1 MSNYAPSDEGSLPQP
16 SSDSFWEVGN
26 YKTTVK
32 RMEDGYRLCNELM
45 TMVKERCE
53 IEKSYAKALKHWAK
67 KWNKSVEEGP
77 EYGTMASGWKSFC
90 TEAERVHDLHM
101 EVRDKLISDIQEE
114 VATWQKENYK
124 KLMMT
129 GFKET
134 KEADD
139 AFRKAQKP
147 WAKMLQRVN
156 QSKKAYHT
164 ACRNE
169 KTAINAENN
178 GKKDTSIS
186 PDKVKALRER
196 VEKCK
201 AETTKTKDKYDKAL
215 QEING
220 YNAKYME
227 DMTLQFQKCQ
237 EFEEKRLQFFKQTLL
252 NMHQCLDL
260 SVEQRFPQIYT
271 DLQQSIVKV
280 ESGQDLKWWAKNHG
294 TEMGMNWPQFEE
306 YNPELRAITK
316 KSKKNVANEGIT
328 MTNITPLTENYQ
340 PNSYHHQQAQDSQ
353 KLSRRRALGWRL
365 PGLGARAR
373 PKSMSD
379 TCQSSLNNS
388 PHDQRHSTMV
398 ERRNQ
403 SQPVVMVNPTYQEV
417 QVNIVRPKS
426 LQKPPRPQSLLS
438 HVSKETQTSPG
449 LAGPSIKDPFTKKC
463 SSGSVDDYDDSK
475 NPFAE
480 DDNPTSKASSR
491 PTSNTSNTAEWS
503 DEDEANPFTN
513 GGGGSG
519 TGDAEVGVPVRALYD
534 YEGQEDDELTFKAGD
549 LLTKLEDED
558 EQGWCKGKFRGRFG
572 LYPANYVEPV

>member
-77 EYGTMASGWKSFC
+77 EYGTMSSGWKSFC

-101 EVRDKLISDIQEE
+101 EVRDKLISDVQEE

-186 PDKVKALRER
+186 PDKVKALRDR

-201 AETTKTKDKYDKAL
+201 AETTKTKDKYDKGL

-280 ESGQDLKWWAKNHG
+280 ESGQDLKFWAKNHG

-353 KLSRRRALGWRL
+353 KLSRRRTLGWRL
-365 PGLGARAR
+365 PGLGARPR

-379 TCQSSLNNS
+379 TCQQQSSLNNS
-388 PHDQRHSTMV
+388 PAHDQRHNSTVM
-398 ERRNQ
+398 ER
-403 SQPVVMVNPTYQEV
+403 S
-417 QVNIVRPKS
+417 
-426 LQKPPRPQSLLS
+426 
-438 HVSKETQTSPG
+438 
-449 LAGPSIKDPFTKKC
+449 
-463 SSGSVDDYDDSK
+463 SSGSVDDYDDTK

-513 GGGGSG
+513 GGGGGSSG

-558 EQGWCKGKFRGRFG
+558 EQGWCKGKFRGRAG
-572 LYPANYVEPV
+572 LYPANYVEAV

>member
-77 EYGTMASGWKSFC
+77 EYGTMSSGWKSFC

-114 VATWQKENYK
+114 VASWQKENYK

-186 PDKVKALRER
+186 PDKVKALRDR

-201 AETTKTKDKYDKAL
+201 AETTKTKDKYDKTL

-237 EFEEKRLQFFKQTLL
+237 DFEEKRLQFFKQTLL

-353 KLSRRRALGWRL
+353 KLSRRRTLGWRL
-365 PGLGARAR
+365 PGLGARPR

-379 TCQSSLNNS
+379 TCQSSSLNNS
-388 PHDQRHSTMV
+388 PHEQRHTSTVM
-398 ERRNQ
+398 ER
-403 SQPVVMVNPTYQEV
+403 S
-417 QVNIVRPKS
+417 
-426 LQKPPRPQSLLS
+426 
-438 HVSKETQTSPG
+438 
-449 LAGPSIKDPFTKKC
+449 
-463 SSGSVDDYDDSK
+463 SSGSVDDYDDTK

-491 PTSNTSNTAEWS
+491 PTSNTSNAAEWS

-558 EQGWCKGKFRGRFG
+558 EQGWCKGKFRGRVG

>member
-77 EYGTMASGWKSFC
+77 EYGTMSSGWKSFC

-114 VATWQKENYK
+114 VASWQKENYK

-186 PDKVKALRER
+186 PDKVKALRDR

-201 AETTKTKDKYDKAL
+201 AETTKTKDKYDKTL

-237 EFEEKRLQFFKQTLL
+237 DFEEKRLQFFKQTLL

-353 KLSRRRALGWRL
+353 
-365 PGLGARAR
+365 
-373 PKSMSD
+373 
-379 TCQSSLNNS
+379 N
-388 PHDQRHSTMV
+388 
-398 ERRNQ
+398 
-403 SQPVVMVNPTYQEV
+403 
-417 QVNIVRPKS
+417 
-426 LQKPPRPQSLLS
+426 
-438 HVSKETQTSPG
+438 
-449 LAGPSIKDPFTKKC
+449 
-463 SSGSVDDYDDSK
+463 SSGSVDDYDDTK

-491 PTSNTSNTAEWS
+491 PTSNTSNAAEWS

-558 EQGWCKGKFRGRFG
+558 EQGWCKGKFRGRVG